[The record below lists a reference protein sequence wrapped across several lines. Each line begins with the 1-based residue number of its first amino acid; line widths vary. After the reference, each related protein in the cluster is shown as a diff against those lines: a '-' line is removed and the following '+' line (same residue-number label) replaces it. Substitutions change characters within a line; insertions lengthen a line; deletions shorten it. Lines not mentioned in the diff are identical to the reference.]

1 MSHFL
6 SYYLSKLIHI
16 YGKST
21 KYDIML
27 LLNLLPN
34 IKGKRKLW
42 NDSIETIFRDTS
54 HLKCVVISRDIDGI
68 TTIISQASQTL
79 VWKIYRR

>member
-1 MSHFL
+1 MFVAFL
-6 SYYLSKLIHI
+6 KLLFAQPIHI
-16 YGKST
+16 YAKST

-42 NDSIETIFRDTS
+42 NDSIETMFRDTS
-54 HLKCVVISRDIDGI
+54 HLKCVVISRDIDGR
-68 TTIISQASQTL
+68 
-79 VWKIYRR
+79 KIYRR